1 MISPGEDPVNH
12 RLGTCRLGTRQR
24 TVPDWY
30 LPDQYIDVAAVP
42 DGDYVLETIADPDG
56 LLLEADETNN
66 CDSIVI
72 RIAGTSTGTP
82 SAVILGPGPRCSAL
96 GL

>member
-1 MISPGEDPVNH
+1 M
-12 RLGTCRLGTRQR
+12 
-24 TVPDWY
+24 PDWY